1 MNIIKKRFLAAEGL
15 LYAVFL
21 IGDLLAWPTDG
32 IKFLAIGLCAGL
44 ACVWARH
51 TREWFVPAALLLSW
65 IADACLLF
73 GGPYL
78 FGVLCFCG
86 VQALFAARLMWLRSK
101 VRRFKWRDHVQSVA
115 WRISLYG
122 AALVT
127 LRLAAGTD
135 LLTPLHAA
143 ALKSF
148 SQLSVNAAEAWHLQR
163 FEPRVRSFA
172 AGLLLFWLCDLCVG
186 LRYLLAGSAWE
197 LPVAYG
203 IWFFYLPAQVCIA
216 LAQAVTI
223 DNTRRNHP

>member
-1 MNIIKKRFLAAEGL
+1 
-15 LYAVFL
+15 
-21 IGDLLAWPTDG
+21 
-32 IKFLAIGLCAGL
+32 
-44 ACVWARH
+44 
-51 TREWFVPAALLLSW
+51 VPAALLLSW

-197 LPVAYG
+197 LPIAYG
-203 IWFFYLPAQVCIA
+203 IWLFYLPAQVCIA

>member
-1 MNIIKKRFLAAEGL
+1 MAGSCAERGLAHFVVRSG
-15 LYAVFL
+15 
-21 IGDLLAWPTDG
+21 IGDIA
-32 IKFLAIGLCAGL
+32 AG
-44 ACVWARH
+44 
-51 TREWFVPAALLLSW
+51 S
-65 IADACLLF
+65 
-73 GGPYL
+73 
-78 FGVLCFCG
+78 
-86 VQALFAARLMWLRSK
+86 
-101 VRRFKWRDHVQSVA
+101 
-115 WRISLYG
+115 
-122 AALVT
+122 
-127 LRLAAGTD
+127 GTD

-197 LPVAYG
+197 LPIAYG

-223 DNTRRNHP
+223 DNNRRNHP